1 MDFLNREVALSITP
15 AVKAIV
21 SCYDGEP
28 TSVKANLARLFMH
41 GRLGGT
47 GHILLLAVD
56 QGFEHGP
63 TTFLSNP
70 EGFSPHY
77 HFSLAEEAGL
87 SGFTA
92 PLAWLRAGA
101 DAFLGSVPLILKMN
115 HSNRLLP
122 KSMDP
127 DQAVIASVKDALD
140 LGCVGIGFTLYPGSD
155 AYLEQLAEL
164 SDLAAEARA
173 YGLFTVVWAYPRGSG
188 LAKAPEASES
198 LYGGTASAENPQLA
212 LDTIAYSAHMACL
225 AGAHIVKVNLPHN
238 YIARADSEKLY
249 ASVRCDTPEDRVRHI
264 MDCCFKSQRAA
275 IFSGGAA
282 KDAEQVVEDVKAVRL
297 GGGTGSIIGRN
308 IFQRPRP
315 EALQLIEKIAQVYL
329 G

>member
-1 MDFLNREVALSITP
+1 MHEGILNITQPVKEILANYEGESP
-15 AVKAIV
+15 AVKL
-21 SCYDGEP
+21 
-28 TSVKANLARLFMH
+28 NLARLFMH
-41 GRLGGT
+41 GSLGGT
-47 GHILLLAVD
+47 GHIMLLAVD

-70 EGFSPHY
+70 DGFSPHY
-77 HFSLAEEAGL
+77 HFQLAQEAGL

-92 PLAWLRAGA
+92 PLSWLRAGS
-101 DAFLGSVPLILKMN
+101 DSFLGAVPLILKVN

-122 KSMDP
+122 KTMDP
-127 DQAVIASVKDALD
+127 DQAVIATVQDAVE

-155 AYLEQLAEL
+155 AYLDQLEEL
-164 SDLAAEARA
+164 RDLAAEARA

-188 LAKAPEASES
+188 LSRSASASES
-198 LYGGTASAENPQLA
+198 LYGAKTVAEENPQMA

-238 YIARADSEKLY
+238 YIAREDSQKLY
-249 ASVRCDTPEDRVRHI
+249 ANVKRDTPVERVEHI
-264 MDCCFKSQRAA
+264 MDCCFKGRRAA

-282 KDAEQVVEDVKAVRL
+282 KDANAVLEDVQAVRQ

-308 IFQRPRP
+308 IFQRPKA
-315 EALQLIEKIAQVYL
+315 EALSLIEKIAKIYTK
-329 G
+329 